1 MSSTAS
7 RPDFPPNSPADSGF
21 LAGFDAALSGR
32 VADCDGGRPIAGTKF
47 AGRQEFTGTLT
58 GAYRDFGPY
67 PWRWYLLGRLTRK
80 PEGFAH
86 DAVWCD
92 ADSLDLTGAVDPAGL
107 SQPEQE

>member
-7 RPDFPPNSPADSGF
+7 QPDFQPDSPGDAGF
-21 LAGFDAALSGR
+21 SPGFDAAMSGR
-32 VADCDGGRPIAGTKF
+32 VAECDGGRAIAGTKF

-67 PWRWYLLGRLTRK
+67 PWRWYLLAQLTRK

-92 ADSLDLTGAVDPAGL
+92 AESLTLTGAVDAAGIR
-107 SQPEQE
+107 QPEQE

>member
-7 RPDFPPNSPADSGF
+7 QPDTGFRP
-21 LAGFDAALSGR
+21 GFDAAMSGR
-32 VADCDGGRPIAGTKF
+32 IADCDGGRHIAGTKF

-67 PWRWYLLGRLTRK
+67 PWRWYLLAHLTRK

-92 ADSLDLTGAVDPAGL
+92 AESLTLTGALDVAGL
-107 SQPEQE
+107 RQPEQE

>member
-7 RPDFPPNSPADSGF
+7 QPDTGYRP
-21 LAGFDAALSGR
+21 GFDTAMSGR
-32 VADCDGGRPIAGTKF
+32 IAECDGGRHIAGTKF

-67 PWRWYLLGRLTRK
+67 PWRWYLLAQLTRK

-92 ADSLDLTGAVDPAGL
+92 AESLTLTGAPDAAGIR
-107 SQPEQE
+107 QPEQE